1 MLCFTE
7 RGSWCSFAANQSTGI
22 RLGFSKKPSR
32 LVANLLRRNLLNCS
46 QWHFDHF
53 NAVKHNC
60 VTRIVAMCYAHFF
73 IHLLVITGMLHAHYS
88 VQADD
93 RVASE
98 KDTAIHVPTPAVIVA
113 KMLEVAKVTKDD
125 LLYDL
130 GCGDGRIV
138 IAAASKYGCRAVGY
152 DIDERKVEESKVNV
166 QKNRVEK
173 LVQIE
178 CQDIFKLDLQPATVI
193 TLFLL
198 PEMNIQLI
206 PQLDK
211 MKDGSRVVCH
221 EFALRDVEH
230 DRKLTITTQPDGVP
244 RDIYLYTLP
253 LKKVPAR

>member
-1 MLCFTE
+1 
-7 RGSWCSFAANQSTGI
+7 
-22 RLGFSKKPSR
+22 
-32 LVANLLRRNLLNCS
+32 
-46 QWHFDHF
+46 
-53 NAVKHNC
+53 
-60 VTRIVAMCYAHFF
+60 MCYAHFF
-73 IHLLVITGMLHAHYS
+73 IHLLVITGLLHAHYS